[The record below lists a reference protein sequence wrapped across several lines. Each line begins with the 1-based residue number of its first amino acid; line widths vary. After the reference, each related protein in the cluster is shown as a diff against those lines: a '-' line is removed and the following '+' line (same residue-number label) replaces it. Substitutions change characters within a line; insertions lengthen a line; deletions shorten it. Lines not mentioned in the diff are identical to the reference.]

1 VKVEEVR
8 WLERAGEDLTL
19 VGGQTVAL
27 WERLLGLPEQAR
39 VGLTEKWFSVLPR
52 LKPCRWQDSTGGI
65 SQFQPAFNSINP
77 GSQLVESDLL
87 PGVGFITISDFTL
100 DAPHG
105 ALKAGHSQLQIRH
118 VVSDLIHARPN
129 VAQVFYNKVIGH
141 RD

>member
-1 VKVEEVR
+1 
-8 WLERAGEDLTL
+8 L